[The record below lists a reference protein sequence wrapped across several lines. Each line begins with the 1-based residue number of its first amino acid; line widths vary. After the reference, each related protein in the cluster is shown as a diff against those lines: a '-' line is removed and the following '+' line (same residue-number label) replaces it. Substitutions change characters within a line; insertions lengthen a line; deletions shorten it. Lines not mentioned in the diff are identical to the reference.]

1 MQIFTEYVAWQN
13 YAATE
18 LATAEVV
25 EERAE
30 VRLKFLEAEGLV
42 KSWAPKDTVTQIKA
56 RLAGE
61 PAIDAAAQERLNAY
75 AARKM
80 TQVIRDN
87 CERCAALVSRILE
100 VRNWTLETGTSC
112 PAASTAARS

>member
-18 LATAEVV
+18 FATAEVV
-25 EERAE
+25 EERAQAL
-30 VRLKFLEAEGLV
+30 VKRLEAQALV
-42 KSWAPKDTVTQIKA
+42 LSNPKPGEVLKA
-56 RLAGE
+56 KAGFAASPE
-61 PAIDAAAQERLNAY
+61 IDRASQDLLNAY

-87 CERCAALVSRILE
+87 CERCAALVSRELT
-100 VRNWTLETGTSC
+100 RR
-112 PAASTAARS
+112 TANTPLDRRQMRWAP